1 MSHTR
6 CLTLT
11 LFECARKCNNKNY
24 VNSKKNSQGQ
34 DFAQKKGLT
43 RLHKSSP
50 LLCFEYITIYLS
62 LSSWAWGFISFEG
75 TTLHEPLWGECN
87 VVLEKEINPHAQRD
101 RDT

>member
-1 MSHTR
+1 MKYKLS
-6 CLTLT
+6 
-11 LFECARKCNNKNY
+11 RKIRKRW
-24 VNSKKNSQGQ
+24 
-34 DFAQKKGLT
+34 A
-43 RLHKSSP
+43 
-50 LLCFEYITIYLS
+50 LLCVFVSSHNEYNTIYLS

>member
-1 MSHTR
+1 MHCHTLILIVYIHSHILAHFIFVIKKLPE
-6 CLTLT
+6 CL
-11 LFECARKCNNKNY
+11 
-24 VNSKKNSQGQ
+24 SHDS
-34 DFAQKKGLT
+34 
-43 RLHKSSP
+43 
-50 LLCFEYITIYLS
+50 TIYLS